1 MSVAE
6 APLFLAFVGAKVG
19 IAVGTGK
26 ETLLTTTPVTD
37 ASAELP
43 EETRKAMSAGDW
55 RSASRAL
62 ERAAEDVAATLL
74 PTPKD
79 TTADDE
85 RRRRDWE
92 DSAAAAAAADTE

>member
-43 EETRKAMSAGDW
+43 EETRKAMRAGD
-55 RSASRAL
+55 
-62 ERAAEDVAATLL
+62 
-74 PTPKD
+74 
-79 TTADDE
+79 
-85 RRRRDWE
+85 
-92 DSAAAAAAADTE
+92 